1 MAASAPDAYNPLAT
15 FPMHSEKAVSDR
27 FLIALLIAGLIHAAL
42 ILGVNFEMPKPEKIR
57 KSLDI
62 TLIQSA
68 SRVAP
73 KKADFLA
80 QENQVGSDEGEK
92 KALPRTAPP
101 PREGVGRQ
109 VERAAV
115 APTPVREARRK
126 PVLVQEK
133 SPKKVVA
140 DDGEEDR
147 PQPEL
152 PKLSAETLS
161 QQITEVSATLSQ
173 SHETDTHHPRI
184 VHINSVNAHKYKAAA
199 YEHAWQQKI
208 ERIGNLNY
216 PDEAR
221 RQKLSGSLVMSVG
234 INPDGSIQN
243 IKISHSSGHQV
254 LDDAAERIVR
264 LASPFSPFPA
274 ELRQEADVLV
284 IIRTWRFYSD
294 YRLETR

>member
-1 MAASAPDAYNPLAT
+1 
-15 FPMHSEKAVSDR
+15 MHSEKVVSDR
-27 FLIALLIAGLIHAAL
+27 FLIALFIASLIHAAL
-42 ILGVNFEMPKPEKIR
+42 ILGVNFEMPRPEKLK

-62 TLIQSA
+62 TLVQSA

-80 QENQVGSDEGEK
+80 QENQIGSGEGEK
-92 KALPRTAPP
+92 KALPKAAPL
-101 PREGVGRQ
+101 PREGSGQ
-109 VERAAV
+109 QAERAASV
-115 APTPVREARRK
+115 PAPVREARRK

-133 SPKKVVA
+133 SEKKVA
-140 DDGEEDR
+140 THDGEEDR

-152 PKLSAETLS
+152 PRLSAESLS
-161 QQITEVSATLSQ
+161 QQITEVSAALSQ
-173 SHETDTHHPRI
+173 SRETDTHRPR
-184 VHINSVNAHKYKAAA
+184 VVRINSVNAHKYKAAA

-234 INPDGSIQN
+234 INPDGSVQA
-243 IKISHSSGHQV
+243 IKISHSSGEQV

-264 LASPFSPFPA
+264 LAAPFAPFPA